1 MPERPSGQKATK
13 KAALAAK
20 GKSKGSNLDDDG
32 KSKESVIDVEK
43 LDKFRKIQ
51 DYLNANLMKL
61 PTPILVHFFSSL
73 ELIYLFISTSRE
85 KEEAM
90 VRCVGN
96 STDGMV
102 HMPIEIPVQPI
113 AREVERRPASTEER
127 IGHGEHTRH
136 RHLQLRHHLLR
147 GGHGEVTVAKE
158 QHTGVVRSEMQY
170 ENWCM
175 LACITKESVQ
185 ADRRGAVGGGVIRG
199 GHAAQHGPQ
208 RPRQQVPG
216 AALCGAVGHSG
227 ECGRGPRAERLDHGS
242 AKRQVAQSSQESSLP
257 VSSHENSLVEPQLA
271 GQPR

>member
-1 MPERPSGQKATK
+1 
-13 KAALAAK
+13 
-20 GKSKGSNLDDDG
+20 
-32 KSKESVIDVEK
+32 
-43 LDKFRKIQ
+43 
-51 DYLNANLMKL
+51 
-61 PTPILVHFFSSL
+61 
-73 ELIYLFISTSRE
+73 
-85 KEEAM
+85 
-90 VRCVGN
+90 
-96 STDGMV
+96 
-102 HMPIEIPVQPI
+102 MPIEIPVQPI

-158 QHTGVVRSEMQY
+158 QHAGVVRSEMQY

-216 AALCGAVGHSG
+216 AALCGAVGHGG

-242 AKRQVAQSSQESSLP
+242 AGPGASLAP
-257 VSSHENSLVEPQLA
+257 SCAEQPGELAAGVEPRELPGGTAACWAAAVAPPSAPATRAAATHEDRCPAWAVRRRWATTAAQ
-271 GQPR
+271 R